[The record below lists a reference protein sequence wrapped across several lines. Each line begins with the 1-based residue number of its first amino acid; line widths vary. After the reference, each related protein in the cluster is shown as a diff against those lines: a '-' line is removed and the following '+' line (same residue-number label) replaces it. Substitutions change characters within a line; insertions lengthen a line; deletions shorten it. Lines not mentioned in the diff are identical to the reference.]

1 MAAKAAA
8 ATKRGNGS
16 LFEHETQSG
25 KESKQAELQPDL
37 FSLSLSQRG
46 LSFFDMNSAI
56 TCSFRQWSP
65 GWLKVH
71 VL

>member
-8 ATKRGNGS
+8 TTKRGNRS

-25 KESKQAELQPDL
+25 KESKQTGLQPDL

-46 LSFFDMNSAI
+46 LFFL
-56 TCSFRQWSP
+56 T
-65 GWLKVH
+65 
-71 VL
+71 